1 MKITEAMLTEF
12 LVDQVEDERAK
23 FDELEGYR
31 DHSSTEGLG
40 MYECEIATSCYSVEV
55 LDFTIDEAKKH
66 ISGKGIASYT
76 VSAHTTDF
84 YGDEPM
90 SRSLL
95 GEEEAASTFYFE
107 IDLDEDDF
115 AKSYCE
121 IEVGSPCAL

>member
-1 MKITEAMLTEF
+1 MKITEEMLTNF

-55 LDFTIDEAKKH
+55 LDYKIDEAKNH
-66 ISGKGIASYT
+66 ISGKAIATYI
-76 VSAHTTDF
+76 VSARTTDY
-84 YGDEPM
+84 YGEEPV
-90 SRSLL
+90 SHFQL

-107 IDLDEDDF
+107 IDFDEDDF

>member
-12 LVDQVEDERAK
+12 LVDQVEDERAE
-23 FDELEGYR
+23 FDEIEEYR
-31 DHSSTEGLG
+31 DYSFTEDLE
-40 MYECEIATSCYSVEV
+40 MNEREIETSCYSVEV

-66 ISGKGIASYT
+66 ISGKAIASYT

-107 IDLDEDDF
+107 IDLDEDDST
-115 AKSYCE
+115 KSYCE

>member
-12 LVDQVEDERAK
+12 LVDQVEDERAE
-23 FDELEGYR
+23 FDEIEEYR
-31 DHSSTEGLG
+31 DYSFTEDLE
-40 MYECEIATSCYSVEV
+40 MNEREIETSCYSVEV

-66 ISGKGIASYT
+66 ISGKAIASYT

-115 AKSYCE
+115 TKSYCE

>member
-12 LVDQVEDERAK
+12 LVDQVEDERAE
-23 FDELEGYR
+23 FDEIEEYR
-31 DHSSTEGLG
+31 DYSFTEDLE
-40 MYECEIATSCYSVEV
+40 MNEREIETSCYSVEV